1 MAEYLFR
8 FYWHTKNPKV
18 YFLGLS
24 KYPLNSL
31 YFNTTWAWNQEET
44 YIFFGNCAHF
54 LIRPKKYTF
63 CDRGGDGMP
72 FELYS
77 HNNEYEQLLAMEDG
91 IPVKEIL
98 GMEDLLIEVA
108 AEGQSV
114 ID

>member
-1 MAEYLFR
+1 
-8 FYWHTKNPKV
+8 
-18 YFLGLS
+18 
-24 KYPLNSL
+24 
-31 YFNTTWAWNQEET
+31 
-44 YIFFGNCAHF
+44 
-54 LIRPKKYTF
+54 
-63 CDRGGDGMP
+63 MP